1 MFARNIIEV
10 TDDDYEVSE
19 EEKDI
24 LKKQF
29 RAADFDNNKLL
40 SESEITMAISR
51 ETKQHIMVRI
61 MINTAIQI
69 SSSLQQAMR
78 NNFRV
83 FFSLDKINKNGQ
95 VR

>member
-10 TDDDYEVSE
+10 TYDDYEVSE

-51 ETKQHIMVRI
+51 ETKQHIMVTI

>member
-10 TDDDYEVSE
+10 TYDDYEVSE

>member
-1 MFARNIIEV
+1 MFVRNIIEV

-61 MINTAIQI
+61 RINTAIQI